1 MTLSAEVGLVITPT
15 KQSILAASWFGCCC
29 CFIGRTERDEEHFG
43 GLGMKFSRWDEN
55 GTKIEMEVH
64 NESTIDEVLE
74 EFQNF
79 LRACGYVIDYNQR
92 LVLEDMD
99 Q

>member
-1 MTLSAEVGLVITPT
+1 
-15 KQSILAASWFGCCC
+15 
-29 CFIGRTERDEEHFG
+29 
-43 GLGMKFSRWDEN
+43 MKFSRWDEN

-64 NESTIDEVLE
+64 DESTLDEILE

-79 LRACGYVIDYNQR
+79 LRACGYVIEYNK
-92 LVLEDMD
+92 VLTIEDMD

>member
-1 MTLSAEVGLVITPT
+1 
-15 KQSILAASWFGCCC
+15 
-29 CFIGRTERDEEHFG
+29 
-43 GLGMKFSRWDEN
+43 MKFSRWNEN
-55 GTKIEMEVH
+55 GTKIEMEIH
-64 NESTIDEVLE
+64 DESTIDEVFE

-79 LRACGYVIDYNQR
+79 LRACGYVIDYNQC

>member
-1 MTLSAEVGLVITPT
+1 
-15 KQSILAASWFGCCC
+15 
-29 CFIGRTERDEEHFG
+29 
-43 GLGMKFSRWDEN
+43 MKFSRWDEH

-64 NESTIDEVLE
+64 NESTLDKVLE

-79 LRACGYVIDYNQR
+79 LRACGYVIEYNK
-92 LVLEDMD
+92 VLDIVEIN